1 VLAHGLPSV
10 ALPRGADNFSIA
22 ARMARAGAARSVGP
36 DEVGAAAV
44 REAVRAVLGDP
55 SFRRDARRIADEI
68 AAMPAPADVVPLL
81 RRQAGAAIPAREAL
95 R

>member
-1 VLAHGLPSV
+1 V
-10 ALPRGADNFSIA
+10 ALPRGADNFSVA

-36 DEVGAAAV
+36 DEVGEAAV
-44 REAVRAVLGDP
+44 RDALLAVLGDP
-55 SFRRDARRIADEI
+55 SFRRAAGRIADEI

-81 RRQAGAAIPAREAL
+81 HRLAGATTPAREAL